1 MGIDKGLRKNKNL
14 LSNFIEKEKSR
25 NAENTSENESNNEES
40 SSDLEE
46 EGEEEEE
53 KKVASED
60 GLQDD
65 SQESDNDT
73 ENDSQGTESSSPE
86 TPTTFHSESPGEHC
100 ENSKLYGTLIMK
112 CPKCFWHDYYK
123 ICPICDHQISE
134 ERSYIKEGFPRCHD
148 CGAIIHK
155 NTKTLETYAP
165 SQEENKEDED

>member
-1 MGIDKGLRKNKNL
+1 MDFESAIFLAIALLGNNL
-14 LSNFIEKEKSR
+14 FEFVSLENSVHFLSPWLPLTLSSVDP
-25 NAENTSENESNNEES
+25 SEE
-40 SSDLEE
+40 
-46 EGEEEEE
+46 
-53 KKVASED
+53 

-73 ENDSQGTESSSPE
+73 ENDSQETESSSPE
-86 TPTTFHSESPGEHC
+86 TPTTFHSESPSEHC

-123 ICPICDHQISE
+123 ICPICDHQIPE

-155 NTKTLETYAP
+155 NAKTLETYVP
-165 SQEENKEDED
+165 SKEENKEDED